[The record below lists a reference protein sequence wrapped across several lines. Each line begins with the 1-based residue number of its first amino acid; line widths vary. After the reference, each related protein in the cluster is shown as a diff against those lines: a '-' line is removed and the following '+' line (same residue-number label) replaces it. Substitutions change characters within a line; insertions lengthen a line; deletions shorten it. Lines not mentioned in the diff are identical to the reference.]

1 MYADHHL
8 TFIENWPEELL
19 TLSFQSEGI
28 ELHEHDVLAIGAS
41 THEFMDASKLLDKPS
56 FSEQLHDDIE
66 YALTRFTGPVFVR
79 FGGVSYHDGSIQHI
93 NNVDAVVKQL
103 SVSSHRVA
111 SYLWDCI
118 QSSTPAWLF
127 LRAWHDIPRWGEF
140 RCFIKNGSVVGV
152 SQYHCLEYFSFL
164 LKNADEIRQLII
176 VFLQKLIPLL
186 HIEHVVA
193 DIAVTYQDGN
203 FNVFLIELNPF
214 IQRTDACLFSWS
226 NGGDFNGRIRINRSQ
241 TDALIEKSKRPYL
254 L

>member
-1 MYADHHL
+1 MYTDHDL

-19 TLSFQSEGI
+19 ALSFKSEGI
-28 ELHEHDVLAIGAS
+28 ELQDNDVIAIAS
-41 THEFMDASKLLDKPS
+41 CTQEFMDAKRLLERKS
-56 FSEQLHDDIE
+56 LFEQLRDDIE
-66 YALTRFTGPVFVR
+66 YALSRFTGPVFVR
-79 FGGVSYHDGSIQHI
+79 FGGVSYHDRSIPHI
-93 NNVDAVVKQL
+93 ENVDAVVKQL
-103 SVSSHRVA
+103 SVSSIRVA

-152 SQYHCLEYFSFL
+152 SQYHCLEYFPFL

-193 DIAVTYQDGN
+193 DIADNLSGWK
-203 FNVFLIELNPF
+203 F
-214 IQRTDACLFSWS
+214 
-226 NGGDFNGRIRINRSQ
+226 
-241 TDALIEKSKRPYL
+241 
-254 L
+254 